1 MDDLRLESRFLIS
14 SFFVCSTVLPHY
26 HAALLDK
33 RASFY
38 IGSIQVSS
46 FVLTSKDELCINTDI
61 FLSPVIH
68 Y

>member
-1 MDDLRLESRFLIS
+1 MEDLRLESRFFDFK
-14 SFFVCSTVLPHY
+14 FFVCSTVLPHY

-38 IGSIQVSS
+38 IGSIQG
-46 FVLTSKDELCINTDI
+46 FFFFLANKDVLCINTSI
-61 FLSPVIH
+61 FLSPVVH